1 MLESLWYD
9 ARSAARAMR
18 AHPITAGVAIAT
30 LAAGISVNTTVFA
43 IAAAVLDPELPNASD
58 RVVVAYAR
66 NDAAGISRAYITGL
80 EVTSWNERPAF
91 DVLGSYE
98 LTDFNFVGP
107 SGAGGPEPQRIAG
120 ARGAGGVVPARGGG

>member
-30 LAAGISVNTTVFA
+30 LAAAISVHTQVLA
-43 IAAAVLDPELPNASD
+43 IAAAVLDPELPIASD
-58 RVVVAYAR
+58 RVVVVYAR
-66 NDAAGISRAYITGL
+66 NDAAGIPRAYITGL
-80 EVTSWNERPAF
+80 EVTSWNARPAF
-91 DVLGSYE
+91 ARLGSYE

-107 SGAGGPEPQRIAG
+107 TD
-120 ARGAGGVVPARGGG
+120 AR